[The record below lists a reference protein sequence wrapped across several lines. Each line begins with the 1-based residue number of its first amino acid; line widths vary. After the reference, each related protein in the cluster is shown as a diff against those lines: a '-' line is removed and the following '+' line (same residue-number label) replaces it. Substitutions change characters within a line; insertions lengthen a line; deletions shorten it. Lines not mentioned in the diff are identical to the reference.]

1 MTALAASDRQ
11 RLAKLLGLLGSDHA
25 GERDAAGLAAHR
37 LIRDRGLTWGDVIHP
52 NAELPANRNAVQ
64 PWRETVAECLRHPRF
79 GSLTPWERDFLRLLP
94 NFIRLS
100 AKQRS
105 VLGQIADRVSRRAAA

>member
-1 MTALAASDRQ
+1 
-11 RLAKLLGLLGSDHA
+11 
-25 GERDAAGLAAHR
+25 
-37 LIRDRGLTWGDVIHP
+37 
-52 NAELPANRNAVQ
+52 
-64 PWRETVAECLRHPRF
+64 LRHPRF